1 MNSFFLLFIGI
12 PTLEIFLMIKIGGKV
27 GALNTVALVFL
38 TAIIGLYFAKV
49 HGIKTIKSGMIN
61 IYQNKL
67 PTYEILSGASIAIAA
82 LLLITPGFFTD
93 LIGFLILIPFTRNI
107 ILKIA
112 LKIFFLQP
120 EFAPSNLLFFPMS
133 FAESG
138 RDTLLIMPRPCLSG
152 S

>member
-1 MNSFFLLFIGI
+1 MNSFFLLFIGL
-12 PTLEIFLMIKIGGKV
+12 PTLEIFLMIKIGGKFC
-27 GALNTVALVFL
+27 ALNTVALVFL

-49 HGIKTIKSGMIN
+49 QGIKTIKSGMIN

-112 LKIFFLQP
+112 LKNKSKNNHNDEIVDVEVIDKKDEL
-120 EFAPSNLLFFPMS
+120 
-133 FAESG
+133 
-138 RDTLLIMPRPCLSG
+138 
-152 S
+152 